1 MPQRTD
7 MDRKRFWWRLL
18 QNIPVFLSLLKDIV
32 IGGYRGLTWKSTA
45 LIVFLIAYLIN
56 PFDLISDLI
65 LGPGQL
71 DDAVVLMAC
80 LYFLENDLERY
91 RQWKK
96 TPHPGRKSL

>member
-1 MPQRTD
+1 MPQRMNT
-7 MDRKRFWWRLL
+7 DRKRFWWRLL
-18 QNIPVFLSLLKDIV
+18 QNIPLFLSLLKDIV
-32 IGGYRGLTWKSTA
+32 VGRYRGLTWKSTVLVIF
-45 LIVFLIAYLIN
+45 LIVYLIN

-80 LYFLENDLERY
+80 LYYLENDLERY

-96 TPHPGRKSL
+96 ASRPDPQ